1 MGGVVIHRLLLKN
14 TKPILMIKPILFI
27 TLILIALWLTGCWGY
42 KAKQDK
48 NNKANANVEPKYNWG
63 IAVNT
68 PIGYPIRFYAGR
80 VGGMSIIDEIY
91 TTTEEPDW
99 GEAFSY
105 ENTSLETL
113 PKDIDMVW
121 LSYKEDCFYRLK
133 TAIDYEKIA
142 KLFKNGYKRRVPNG
156 EVRHTTYNTIVA
168 GLAPGGVVV
177 LWVGRGYLKITEIGR
192 YQADKIE
199 LREPEGLDNH
209 QRLIFSKKD
218 REEVLNSNTIIPEDF
233 REANKNKP
241 IPFGLWD
248 SYRDNQYQWY
258 PTFEIPNGRIG
269 DVDYQYWNGEADTFF
284 FTDFIALEEQKEVFA
299 PKELYHNIRK
309 LPLFKEIRF
318 TYKAEDGIKYGM
330 KIEFDWEDILATY
343 KKVFGEHPEEVKA
356 HLDIRINR
364 INSYLTVRLV
374 GDNGKEA
381 FIEPKL
387 IDIGEADQKYAPPF
401 DN

>member
-1 MGGVVIHRLLLKN
+1 MGEL
-14 TKPILMIKPILFI
+14 P
-27 TLILIALWLTGCWGY
+27 
-42 KAKQDK
+42 Q
-48 NNKANANVEPKYNWG
+48 
-63 IAVNT
+63 
-68 PIGYPIRFYAGR
+68 R
-80 VGGMSIIDEIY
+80 V
-91 TTTEEPDW
+91 
-99 GEAFSY
+99 
-105 ENTSLETL
+105 
-113 PKDIDMVW
+113 DMVW

-142 KLFKNGYKRRVPNG
+142 KLFREGFNQRVPNG
-156 EVRHTTYNTIVA
+156 EVRHATYDTIVV
-168 GLAPGGVVV
+168 GIAPGGVVV
-177 LWVGRGYLKITEIGR
+177 LWVGSGYFPIKEIGR
-192 YQADKIE
+192 YQAEKIA

-209 QRLIFSKKD
+209 QKLIFSKKD

-284 FTDFIALEEQKEVFA
+284 FTDFIVLEGQKDVFA
-299 PKELYHNIRK
+299 PKELYHDIRK

-318 TYKAEDGIKYGM
+318 TYKAEDGIKYGVGLQ
-330 KIEFDWEDILATY
+330 FDWEDILKAY
-343 KKVFGEHPEEVKA
+343 KKVFGERPEEVKA

-364 INSYLTVRLV
+364 DNTYLAVHLV

-387 IDIGEADQKYAPPF
+387 IDIGEANQKYAPPF
-401 DN
+401 E

>member
-1 MGGVVIHRLLLKN
+1 
-14 TKPILMIKPILFI
+14 MIKTILFI
-27 TLILIALWLTGCWGY
+27 TFILLALWLTGCWGY

-48 NNKANANVEPKYNWG
+48 NKANAQPEYKWG
-63 IAVNT
+63 VAVNT

-80 VGGMSIIDEIY
+80 VGGMSIIGELYSI
-91 TTTEEPDW
+91 TEEPDW
-99 GEAFSY
+99 GCAAGY
-105 ENTSLETL
+105 ESRSMEEL
-113 PKDIDMVW
+113 PQNVDMVW

-142 KLFKNGYKRRVPNG
+142 KLFREGFDERVPNG
-156 EVRHTTYNTIVA
+156 EVRHKTYDTIVV
-168 GLAPGGVVV
+168 GIAPGGVVV
-177 LWVGRGYLKITEIGR
+177 LWVGYGYLPLTEIGR
-192 YQADKIE
+192 YQAEKIA

-209 QRLIFSKKD
+209 QKLIFSKKD

-248 SYRDNQYQWY
+248 SYRDHQYQWY

-284 FTDFIALEEQKEVFA
+284 FTDFVALEGQKDVFA
-299 PKELYHNIRK
+299 PQELYHDIRK
-309 LPLFKEIRF
+309 LPLYKEIRF
-318 TYKAEDGIKYGM
+318 NYKAEDGIKYGVGLQ
-330 KIEFDWEDILATY
+330 FDWEDILKAY
-343 KKVFGEHPEEVKA
+343 KKVFGERPEEVKA

-364 INSYLTVRLV
+364 DNTYLTVRLV

-381 FIEPKL
+381 FIEGIKN
-387 IDIGEADQKYAPPF
+387 IEFGRANQKYATPF

>member
-1 MGGVVIHRLLLKN
+1 MKKILLFLLL
-14 TKPILMIKPILFI
+14 
-27 TLILIALWLTGCWGY
+27 ALQFASC
-42 KAKQDK
+42 QNHNS
-48 NNKANANVEPKYNWG
+48 NNKNINEPQYDWG
-63 IAVNT
+63 VAVNV
-68 PIGYPIRFYAGR
+68 PIGYPIRFYAAM
-80 VGGMSIIDEIY
+80 VGGTPISREFY
-91 TTTEEPDW
+91 TEKEEPDW
-99 GEAFSY
+99 GNAYGY
-105 ENTSLETL
+105 ESHSMGYL
-113 PKDIDMVW
+113 PASVDMVW

-142 KLFKNGYKRRVPNG
+142 KLFREGFDERFSNGKMN
-156 EVRHTTYNTIVA
+156 HTTYNTVVVGI
-168 GLAPGGVVV
+168 APGGVVV
-177 LWVGRGYLKITEIGR
+177 LWVGYGYFPIKEIGR
-192 YQADKIE
+192 YQAEKIA

-209 QRLIFSKKD
+209 QRLIFDKEYAK
-218 REEVLNSNTIIPEDF
+218 RLLTNNTIIPEDF

-248 SYRDNQYQWY
+248 NYRDHQYQWY

-284 FTDFIALEEQKEVFA
+284 FTDFVALEGQKDVFA
-299 PKELYHNIRK
+299 PQELYHDIRK

-330 KIEFDWEDILATY
+330 KIEFDWEDILTTY
-343 KKVFGEHPEEVKA
+343 KKVFGERPEELKA
-356 HLDIRINR
+356 HLDIRMNR

-387 IDIGEADQKYAPPF
+387 IDIGEANQKYAPPF

>member
-1 MGGVVIHRLLLKN
+1 
-14 TKPILMIKPILFI
+14 
-27 TLILIALWLTGCWGY
+27 
-42 KAKQDK
+42 
-48 NNKANANVEPKYNWG
+48 
-63 IAVNT
+63 
-68 PIGYPIRFYAGR
+68 
-80 VGGMSIIDEIY
+80 MSITGELY
-91 TTTEEPDW
+91 SKLREPDW
-99 GEAFSY
+99 GNAMGY
-105 ENTSLETL
+105 ESRSMDEL
-113 PKDIDMVW
+113 PQNVDMVW

-133 TAIDYEKIA
+133 TAIDYEKVA
-142 KLFKNGYKRRVPNG
+142 KLFKNGYKVRVPNG
-156 EVRHTTYNTIVA
+156 EVRHTTYNTIVV
-168 GLAPGGVVV
+168 GIAPGGVVV
-177 LWVGRGYLKITEIGR
+177 LWAGRGYLKITEIGR

-209 QRLIFSKKD
+209 QRLIFDKEYAK
-218 REEVLNSNTIIPEDF
+218 RLLTNNTIIPEDF

-284 FTDFIALEEQKEVFA
+284 FTDFIALEEQKDVFA

-318 TYKAEDGIKYGM
+318 NYKAEDGIKYGVLVQF
-330 KIEFDWEDILATY
+330 EWEDILATY
-343 KKVFGEHPEEVKA
+343 KKVFGERPEEVKA

-364 INSYLTVRLV
+364 DNTYLTVRLV

-387 IDIGEADQKYAPPF
+387 IRIRKANQEYATPF
-401 DN
+401 E

>member
-1 MGGVVIHRLLLKN
+1 MGKVLVLLLF
-14 TKPILMIKPILFI
+14 TL
-27 TLILIALWLTGCWGY
+27 LILQLLNCKSHKYKEKTMDEQKYEWG
-42 KAKQDK
+42 
-48 NNKANANVEPKYNWG
+48 V
-63 IAVNT
+63 AVNT
-68 PIGYPIRFYAGR
+68 PIGYPIRFYAAM
-80 VGGMSIIDEIY
+80 VGSTPISREFYSI
-91 TTTEEPDW
+91 TEEPDW
-99 GEAFSY
+99 GCAFGY
-105 ENTSLETL
+105 ESHSMGEL
-113 PKDIDMVW
+113 PQRVDMVW

-142 KLFKNGYKRRVPNG
+142 KLFREGFDERFSNGKMN
-156 EVRHTTYNTIVA
+156 HTTYDTVVVGI
-168 GLAPGGVVV
+168 APGGVVV
-177 LWVGRGYLKITEIGR
+177 LWVGKGYFPIKEIGR

-199 LREPEGLDNH
+199 IQVPKGLDGH
-209 QRLIFSKKD
+209 QMLIFDKED
-218 REEVLNSNTIIPEDF
+218 REKVLASKTIIPEDF

-284 FTDFIALEEQKEVFA
+284 FTDFIVLEGQKDVFA
-299 PKELYHNIRK
+299 PKELYHDIRK

-318 TYKAEDGIKYGM
+318 TYKAEDGIKYGVGLQ
-330 KIEFDWEDILATY
+330 FDWEDILKAY
-343 KKVFGEHPEEVKA
+343 KKVFGERPEEVKA

-364 INSYLTVRLV
+364 INSYLTVHLV
-374 GDNGKEA
+374 GDKGKEA

-387 IDIGEADQKYAPPF
+387 IDIGEANQKYAPPF

>member
-1 MGGVVIHRLLLKN
+1 
-14 TKPILMIKPILFI
+14 MIKTIIII

-42 KAKQDK
+42 KAKQ
-48 NNKANANVEPKYNWG
+48 NKANANTNVDPKYEWG
-63 IAVNT
+63 VAVNT

-192 YQADKIE
+192 YQAEKIE

-209 QRLIFSKKD
+209 QRLIFDKEYAK
-218 REEVLNSNTIIPEDF
+218 RLLTNNTIIPEDF

-258 PTFEIPNGRIG
+258 PTFEIPNGKIG

-284 FTDFIALEEQKEVFA
+284 FTDFITLEEHKDVFA

-309 LPLFKEIRF
+309 LPLYKEIRF
-318 TYKAEDGIKYGM
+318 TYKAEDGIKYGVGLQ
-330 KIEFDWEDILATY
+330 FDWEDILATY

-356 HLDIRINR
+356 HLDIRLNAANTETSIC
-364 INSYLTVRLV
+364 LV

-381 FIEPKL
+381 FVEGVKNIEFGKANQ
-387 IDIGEADQKYAPPF
+387 EYAPPF

>member
-1 MGGVVIHRLLLKN
+1 
-14 TKPILMIKPILFI
+14 MIKPILFI
-27 TLILIALWLTGCWGY
+27 TFILIALSLTGCWGY
-42 KAKQDK
+42 KAKQ
-48 NNKANANVEPKYNWG
+48 NKANAQPEYEWG
-63 IAVNT
+63 VAVNT
-68 PIGYPIRFYAGR
+68 PIGYPIRFYAAM
-80 VGGMSIIDEIY
+80 VGSTPISREFYSI
-91 TTTEEPDW
+91 TEEPDW
-99 GEAFSY
+99 GCAFGY
-105 ENTSLETL
+105 ESHSMGEL
-113 PKDIDMVW
+113 PQRVDMVW

-142 KLFKNGYKRRVPNG
+142 KLFREGFDERFSNGKMN
-156 EVRHTTYNTIVA
+156 HTTYDTVVVGI
-168 GLAPGGVVV
+168 APGGVVV
-177 LWVGRGYLKITEIGR
+177 LWVGSGYFRIKEIGK
-192 YQADKIE
+192 YQAEKIE

-209 QRLIFSKKD
+209 QRLIFDKEYAK
-218 REEVLNSNTIIPEDF
+218 RLLTNNTIIPEDF

-284 FTDFIALEEQKEVFA
+284 FTDFIALEGQKDVFA
-299 PKELYHNIRK
+299 PQELYHNIRK

-330 KIEFDWEDILATY
+330 KIEFDWEDILKAY

-356 HLDIRINR
+356 HLDIRLNR
-364 INSYLTVRLV
+364 DNTYLTVRLV

-387 IDIGEADQKYAPPF
+387 IDIGEANQKYAPPF

>member
-1 MGGVVIHRLLLKN
+1 
-14 TKPILMIKPILFI
+14 MIKTILFI
-27 TLILIALWLTGCWGY
+27 TFILIALWLTGCWGY
-42 KAKQDK
+42 KAKQ
-48 NNKANANVEPKYNWG
+48 NKANANTNVEPKYEWG
-63 IAVNT
+63 VAVNT

-133 TAIDYEKIA
+133 TAIDYEKVE
-142 KLFKNGYKRRVPNG
+142 KLFREGFNQRVPNG
-156 EVRHTTYNTIVA
+156 EVRHKTYDTIVV
-168 GLAPGGVVV
+168 GIAPGGVVV
-177 LWVGRGYLKITEIGR
+177 LWVGYGYFPLTEIGR
-192 YQADKIE
+192 YQAEKID
-199 LREPEGLDNH
+199 LKEPPGLDSH
-209 QRLIFSKKD
+209 ERLIFSKED

-248 SYRDNQYQWY
+248 SYRDHQYQWY
-258 PTFEIPNGRIG
+258 PTFEIPNGKIG

-284 FTDFIALEEQKEVFA
+284 FTNFITLEEHKDVFA

-318 TYKAEDGIKYGM
+318 TYKAEDGIKYGVLVQ
-330 KIEFDWEDILATY
+330 FDWENTLEAY

-364 INSYLTVRLV
+364 INSYLTIRLV

-387 IDIGEADQKYAPPF
+387 IDIGEANQKYAPPF
-401 DN
+401 E

>member
-1 MGGVVIHRLLLKN
+1 
-14 TKPILMIKPILFI
+14 MIKTIIII
-27 TLILIALWLTGCWGY
+27 TLILLALWLTGCWGY

-48 NNKANANVEPKYNWG
+48 NNKANVEPKYNWG
-63 IAVNT
+63 VAVNA
-68 PIGYPIRFYAGR
+68 PIGYPIRFYGGR
-80 VGGMSIIDEIY
+80 VGGMSITGELY
-91 TTTEEPDW
+91 SKLREPDW
-99 GEAFSY
+99 GNAFGY
-105 ENTSLETL
+105 ESHSMDEL
-113 PKDIDMVW
+113 PKSVDMVW

-142 KLFKNGYKRRVPNG
+142 KLFKNGYKVRVPNG
-156 EVRHTTYNTIVA
+156 EVRHTTYNTIVV
-168 GLAPGGVVV
+168 GIAPGVVVV
-177 LWVGRGYLKITEIGR
+177 LWAGRGYLKITEIGR
-192 YQADKIE
+192 YQADKIV
-199 LREPEGLDNH
+199 LKEPEGLDNH
-209 QRLIFSKKD
+209 QRLIFDKEYAK
-218 REEVLNSNTIIPEDF
+218 RLLTNNTIIPEDF

-248 SYRDNQYQWY
+248 SYRDHQYQWY

-284 FTDFIALEEQKEVFA
+284 FTDFITLEEYKDVFV
-299 PKELYHNIRK
+299 PKELYRDIRE

-318 TYKAEDGIKYGM
+318 NYKAEDGIKYGVLVQF
-330 KIEFDWEDILATY
+330 EWEDTLEAY
-343 KKVFGEHPEEVKA
+343 KKVFGERPDEVKA
-356 HLDIRINR
+356 HLDIRMNR

>member
-1 MGGVVIHRLLLKN
+1 
-14 TKPILMIKPILFI
+14 MIKTTIFILF
-27 TLILIALWLTGCWGY
+27 ILIALWLTGCWGY
-42 KAKQDK
+42 KAKQ
-48 NNKANANVEPKYNWG
+48 NKANTNAEPEYEWG
-63 IAVNT
+63 VAVNT
-68 PIGYPIRFYAGR
+68 PIGYPIRFYAAM
-80 VGGMSIIDEIY
+80 VGSTPISREFYSI
-91 TTTEEPDW
+91 TEEPDW
-99 GEAFSY
+99 GCAFGY
-105 ENTSLETL
+105 ESHSMGEL
-113 PKDIDMVW
+113 PQRVDMVW

-142 KLFKNGYKRRVPNG
+142 KLFREGFDERFSNGKMN
-156 EVRHTTYNTIVA
+156 HTTYDTVVVGI
-168 GLAPGGVVV
+168 APGGVVV
-177 LWVGRGYLKITEIGR
+177 LWVGKGYFPIKEIGR

-199 LREPEGLDNH
+199 IQVPKGLDGH
-209 QRLIFSKKD
+209 QMLIFDKED
-218 REEVLNSNTIIPEDF
+218 REKVLASKTIIPEDF

-284 FTDFIALEEQKEVFA
+284 FTDFIVLEEQKDVFA
-299 PKELYHNIRK
+299 PKELYHDIRK

-330 KIEFDWEDILATY
+330 KIEFDWEDILTTY
-343 KKVFGEHPEEVKA
+343 KKVFGERPEELKA
-356 HLDIRINR
+356 HLDIRMNR

-387 IDIGEADQKYAPPF
+387 IDIGEANQEYATPF

>member
-1 MGGVVIHRLLLKN
+1 
-14 TKPILMIKPILFI
+14 MIKTIIII
-27 TLILIALWLTGCWGY
+27 TFILIALWLTGCWGY

-48 NNKANANVEPKYNWG
+48 NNKANVEPKYNWG

-80 VGGMSIIDEIY
+80 VGGMSIIGELY
-91 TTTEEPDW
+91 SKTREPDW
-99 GEAFSY
+99 GNATGY
-105 ENTSLETL
+105 ESHLMEEL
-113 PKDIDMVW
+113 PQNVDMVW

-142 KLFKNGYKRRVPNG
+142 KLFREGFNQRVPNG
-156 EVRHTTYNTIVA
+156 EVRHKTYDTIVV
-168 GLAPGGVVV
+168 GIAPGGVVV
-177 LWVGRGYLKITEIGR
+177 LWVGYGYLPLTEIGR
-192 YQADKIE
+192 YQAEKIE

-209 QRLIFSKKD
+209 QKLIFDKEYAK
-218 REEVLNSNTIIPEDF
+218 RLLTNNTIIPEDF

-258 PTFEIPNGRIG
+258 PTFEIPNGKIG

-284 FTDFIALEEQKEVFA
+284 FTDFVALEGQKDVFA
-299 PKELYHNIRK
+299 PQELYHNIRK

-318 TYKAEDGIKYGM
+318 TYKAEDGIKYGGVLQ
-330 KIEFDWEDILATY
+330 FDWEGTLEAY
-343 KKVFGEHPEEVKA
+343 KKVFGKHSEEVKA

-364 INSYLTVRLV
+364 ENTYLAVRLV

-381 FIEPKL
+381 SIEPKL
-387 IDIGEADQKYAPPF
+387 IRIREANQKYAPPF